1 MDPVSIA
8 AGVGALLAP
17 YLKKAAEEFAGEA
30 GKYAQEKAKALWEK
44 LRAKFEGDPP
54 AEKTL
59 ERFEADPEGARSD
72 FEAQVEKKAEEDP
85 SLRDELAQALAEIKR
100 QGPQVKVVQRIQE
113 AEEATALK
121 ARKVARG
128 NVDVTQDI
136 DKAKK
141 AIGAEFDEIG

>member
-30 GKYAQEKAKALWEK
+30 GKYVQEKAKGLWEK
-44 LRAKFEGDPP
+44 LRAKFEGDPQ
-54 AEKTL
+54 AEKEL
-59 ERFEADPEGARSD
+59 DRFEADPEGARSD

-100 QGPQVKVVQRIQE
+100 QGPHVKVVQRIKE

-121 ARKVARG
+121 ARKMTRG
-128 NVDVTQDI
+128 TVDATQDI
-136 DKAKK
+136 DKVKK
-141 AIGAEFDEIG
+141 ATAVEIDEIG

>member
-30 GKYAQEKAKALWEK
+30 GKYVQEKAKGLWEK

-59 ERFEADPEGARSD
+59 ERFEADPEGARPD
-72 FEAQVEKKAEEDP
+72 FEAQLEKKVTEDP
-85 SLRDELAQALAEIKR
+85 SLRDELAQALAELKR
-100 QGPQVKVVQRIQE
+100 QAPYVRVVQRLKE
-113 AEEATALK
+113 AEEVTGVE
-121 ARKVARG
+121 ARRLARG
-128 NVDVTQDI
+128 TVDVTQDLE
-136 DKAKK
+136 KGKK
-141 AIGAEFDEIG
+141 VVGVKLDEIG

>member
-44 LRAKFEGDPP
+44 LRAKFESDPP

-59 ERFEADPEGARSD
+59 ERFEADPDGARSD
-72 FEAQVEKKAEEDP
+72 FEAQVKKKAEEDP
-85 SLRDELAQALAEIKR
+85 SLRDELAQALAEVKR
-100 QGPQVKVVQRIQE
+100 QAPHVKVVQRIKE
-113 AEEATALK
+113 AEELTGVE
-121 ARKVARG
+121 ARRLTRG
-128 NVDVTQDI
+128 TVDVTQEI
-136 DKAKK
+136 DKGKK
-141 AIGAEFDEIG
+141 VTGVKLDEIG